1 MPVQFQL
8 FGIPVQVR
16 TGFWL
21 IAFVVAMHQKPASLL
36 MATMAVVFVAVMVH
50 ELGHALVARAFGV
63 TPAIVLHNF
72 GGSTLM
78 GGVRLSR
85 LRNILVTAAG
95 PLAGLGLGLL
105 VWVLNRV
112 HPAVDPFWVGLYK
125 QALFVT
131 VGWGILN
138 LLPVFPLDGGLILR
152 DVVGPRFHSF
162 AYGLSG
168 LLGAAIV
175 VFAFKA
181 KLIFPTIL
189 FAMFTYE
196 SLKMLFTREQATEEE
211 TARNGEAERQLLVAQ
226 GALEAGALDEA
237 AGRATVVLQIAGDAR
252 ARDGAR
258 RILAAV
264 AIQREDA
271 TAALEALRTFEEP
284 VPDDD
289 ILRAQALDVAGERD
303 AAFAILEK
311 RTHEHPE
318 GPTFGPLVQGFQ
330 AVGKIDEIASLARRH
345 APVAQPEPLQLAAR
359 ILHDEGRF
367 VDAGGVWAVLLD
379 RVGSPRF
386 ALDAAKSFARAGDVK
401 RALGLFEQAFE
412 LGYAG
417 LREEVA
423 SHDLD
428 ALREEPRFLAIASRL

>member
-1 MPVQFQL
+1 MQFQL

-63 TPAIVLHNF
+63 SPAIVLHNF

-95 PLAGLGLGLL
+95 PLAGLALGLL
-105 VWVLNRV
+105 AWLVNRV
-112 HPAVDPFWVGLYK
+112 YPAVDPFWVGLYK
-125 QALFVT
+125 QTLFVT

-138 LLPVFPLDGGLILR
+138 LLPVFPLDGGLIVR

-162 AYGLSG
+162 AYGLSALIG
-168 LLGAAIV
+168 IAIV

-196 SLKMLFTREQATEEE
+196 SLKMLFTRAQATEEE
-211 TARNGEAERQLLVAQ
+211 VERNGEAERQLLAAQ
-226 GALEAGALDEA
+226 AALESGALDEA
-237 AGRATVVLQIAGDAR
+237 GGRATVVLQIAGDAR
-252 ARDGAR
+252 ARDRAR

-271 TAALEALRTFEEP
+271 PAALEALRTFEEP
-284 VPDDD
+284 LPDDD

-318 GPTFGPLVQGFQ
+318 GPTFGPLIQGFQ

-345 APVAQPEPLQLAAR
+345 APIAQPDALQLAAQ

-379 RVGSPRF
+379 RVGTARF
-386 ALDAAKSFARAGDVK
+386 ALAAAKSFARAGDVK
-401 RALGLFEQAFE
+401 RALSLFEQAFE

-423 SHDLD
+423 SQDLD
-428 ALREEPRFLAIASRL
+428 ALREEPRFLAIAARL